1 VARSALLLTVSLST
15 ISHTCCESFLPF
27 SNPLAPL
34 LLRLPPAANLLLLLS
49 NPMSPTFSLKQLAVI
64 FVASLSV
71 LQGTIA
77 QTGTKTLQEHN
88 PRRHTIAKRARAYQC
103 GQIKSNSA
111 QYPNVCVCFDTLGTS
126 VNFGEST
133 AAVTYANS
141 QGFKFP
147 TSVSEPKAKSR
158 FTAKRAPT
166 LIKLIRH
173 PTMVSRSKI

>member
-1 VARSALLLTVSLST
+1 MGRSALLVTVFPCT

-27 SNPLAPL
+27 SKPSAPL
-34 LLRLPPAANLLLLLS
+34 LLRLPPAANLHLLLS
-49 NPMSPTFSLKQLAVI
+49 NDMSPIFSLKQIAII

-71 LQGTIA
+71 LQGTVA
-77 QTGTKTLQEHN
+77 QTGTKTLQDNN
-88 PRRHTIAKRARAYQC
+88 PRRHTIAKRARSYQC

-141 QGFKFP
+141 QGFRFP

-158 FTAKRAPT
+158 VVAKRRPP
-166 LIKLIRH
+166 LIQIE
-173 PTMVSRSKI
+173 PDIQ